1 MRRLLPALRSL
12 GVGGSIA
19 LLAFL
24 LLAGCARRE
33 TPAEEGVRTKTLL
46 LGNGAEPKDL
56 DPQVITAFTDS
67 NLAFALFEGL
77 TCMDEKTS
85 QPVPGVAQRWE
96 TSADGL
102 TWVFHLRANAKWS
115 NGDPVTA
122 ADFVYSIHRM
132 LSPKLA
138 SEYSYMLWPIRNAEA
153 FNTGKVTDFSAV
165 GVQAVDDHTLQL
177 ILGSPCPW
185 LLALAAHQSWLPV
198 HQAVIEKF
206 GPMDQQGTRWTRP
219 GNLVGNGAFLLKEW
233 TPNSRIIVER
243 NPAYWDDAHCQL
255 QRIIFFP
262 NDNIATDEKNFRT
275 GQLHLTYELPI
286 EKIAVYRAEAPE
298 KLRIDPFLET
308 FFLRFNVTKP
318 PFDNK
323 KLRQALARALNR
335 EAIAKDVLRGS
346 RVPAHSLVPPQ
357 TAGYTSQAAVPD
369 DFDAARRLL
378 AEAGYPGGK
387 GLPPFEVQIKSDDI
401 HRAVLEAIQQMWKR
415 ELGVSIVIAP
425 LEQKTWIQNWTTLS
439 YQAGS
444 TRWIGDYVDPNT
456 FLDMWVTNGGNNNT
470 GWSNAA
476 YDRLIAESGRTLDTP
491 RRQALQQQAEA
502 ILLDEVPIV
511 PVFYG
516 TRIYLI
522 HPAVRGWVP
531 SLLGTRRYQYVEL
544 KSN

>member
-1 MRRLLPALRSL
+1 MRRCLLPSVL
-12 GVGGSIA
+12 GLLFTV
-19 LLAFL
+19 LLA
-24 LLAGCARRE
+24 AGCARRE
-33 TPAEEGVRTKTLL
+33 TPAEEGIRTKTLL

-56 DPQVITAFTDS
+56 DPQVITAFTDG

-77 TCMDEKTS
+77 TSMDEKTS
-85 QPVPGVAQRWE
+85 QPVPAVAERWE

-102 TWVFHLRANAKWS
+102 TWVFHLRANARWS
-115 NGDPVTA
+115 NSDPVTA

-138 SEYSYMLWPIRNAEA
+138 SEYSYMLWPILNAEA
-153 FNTGKVTDFSAV
+153 FNSGKIADFSAV
-165 GVQAVDDHTLQL
+165 GVQALDEHTLQL
-177 ILGSPCPW
+177 TLGSPCPW
-185 LLALAAHQSWLPV
+185 LLSLAAHQSWLPV

-219 GNLVGNGAFLLKEW
+219 GNLVGNGPFLLKEW
-233 TPNSRIIVER
+233 TPNSRIVVEC
-243 NPAYWDDAHCQL
+243 NPAYWDAAHCRL

-262 NDNIATDEKNFRT
+262 NDNIATDEKNFRS

-286 EKIAVYRAEAPE
+286 EKIATYRAEAPE

-335 EAIAKDVLRGS
+335 EAIAHDVLRGS
-346 RVPAHSLVPPQ
+346 RTPAHSLVPPR

-369 DFDAARRLL
+369 DFEAARRLL

-387 GLPPFEVQIKSDDI
+387 GLPPFEMQIKSDDI
-401 HRAVLEAIQQMWKR
+401 HRAVMEAIQEMWKR

-439 YQAGS
+439 YQSGS

-476 YDRLIAESGRTLDTP
+476 YDHLIAESGRTLDTP

-522 HPAVRGWVP
+522 HPAVQGWSP
-531 SLLGTRRYQYVEL
+531 SLLGTHRYQFVEL
-544 KSN
+544 KNN